1 MGLNAEDTEVV
12 EDLGRILKN
21 EKNMARQGGMKNVF
35 WTGGFIRGKIQ
46 CYSPPTCSQVQA
58 WAAHRMTAQYIRRGG
73 AKVRNKSLF
82 RKPGVQKDDGLE
94 S

>member
-35 WTGGFIRGKIQ
+35 WTGHHF
-46 CYSPPTCSQVQA
+46 
-58 WAAHRMTAQYIRRGG
+58 
-73 AKVRNKSLF
+73 
-82 RKPGVQKDDGLE
+82 
-94 S
+94 